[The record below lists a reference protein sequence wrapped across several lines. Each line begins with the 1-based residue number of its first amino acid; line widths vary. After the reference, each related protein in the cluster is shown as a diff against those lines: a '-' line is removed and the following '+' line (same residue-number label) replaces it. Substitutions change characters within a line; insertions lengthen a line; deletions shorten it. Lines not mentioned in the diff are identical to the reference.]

1 YIKCNQRSNKKSP
14 GYRCRGSARL
24 IKHPDNSE
32 TIIPLK
38 EHKQS
43 CPKQENL
50 LEVHALKVDLKVRA
64 KAMPLAGPLSN
75 EYDNL
80 IEKHPVAAQ
89 EIPYKTVRSQMGRDF
104 RGNQPHNPVSFL
116 AFTEFVTSPRGREYL
131 KYTLAN
137 EQGAKVS
144 YQMMTL
150 NFGDTFNQCL
160 AFYNVEYLNYFD
172 GSQINIDGTFRF
184 KPKFKRQHLQPYQHL
199 IISSDI
205 NGKVSTLCNF
215 PLRKLK

>member
-1 YIKCNQRSNKKSP
+1 YIKCNQRSNIKSP

-50 LEVHALKVDLKVRA
+50 LEVLALKVDLKVRA
-64 KAMPLAGPLSN
+64 KAMPLA
-75 EYDNL
+75 
-80 IEKHPVAAQ
+80 
-89 EIPYKTVRSQMGRDF
+89 
-104 RGNQPHNPVSFL
+104 

-184 KPKFKRQHLQPYQHL
+184 KPKFKRQHLQPYQHI

-205 NGKVSTLCNF
+205 NG
-215 PLRKLK
+215 